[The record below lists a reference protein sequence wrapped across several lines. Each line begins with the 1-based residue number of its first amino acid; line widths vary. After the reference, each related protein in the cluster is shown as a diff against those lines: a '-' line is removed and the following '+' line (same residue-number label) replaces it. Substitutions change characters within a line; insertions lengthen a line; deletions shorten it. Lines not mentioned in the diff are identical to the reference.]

1 MRLLLL
7 NVRGATS
14 FENLRTVNSITHLSF
29 QSCAIFLGLL
39 ENDKAYN
46 DTLNEAAS
54 VTTDSNKLRLL
65 FSMILAYGQ
74 PSNPGELWENHK
86 SNLCEDNLYKERIR
100 LNNSKLPLSQGMIH
114 LGLYYINDIIYLHII
129 KI

>member
-54 VTTDSNKLRLL
+54 ITTDSNK
-65 FSMILAYGQ
+65 
-74 PSNPGELWENHK
+74 
-86 SNLCEDNLYKERIR
+86 
-100 LNNSKLPLSQGMIH
+100 
-114 LGLYYINDIIYLHII
+114 
-129 KI
+129 